1 MKNVLII
8 LAFLL
13 ISPIMIRGIVG
24 SQTSSPTS
32 EREAFVEGCVD
43 AGALEA
49 TCGCIY
55 DGLSDRYGSDY
66 ILGVSS
72 RWENSDFSEEEI
84 QIINACK

>member
-1 MKNVLII
+1 MVR
-8 LAFLL
+8 A
-13 ISPIMIRGIVG
+13 IVG

-72 RWENSDFSEEEI
+72 RWENSDFSEEEL

>member
-1 MKNVLII
+1 MVR
-8 LAFLL
+8 A
-13 ISPIMIRGIVG
+13 IVG

-72 RWENSDFSEEEI
+72 RWENSGFTEEEL

>member
-1 MKNVLII
+1 MKNLLII
-8 LAFLL
+8 LAFLI
-13 ISPIMIRGIVG
+13 ISPIMVRAIVG

-32 EREAFVEGCVD
+32 EREAFVEGCVG
-43 AGALEA
+43 AGATDV

-55 DGLSDRYGSDY
+55 DSLSDRYGSDY

-72 RWENSDFSEEEI
+72 RWENSGFTEEEI

>member
-1 MKNVLII
+1 MRNLLII

-13 ISPIMIRGIVG
+13 ISPIMVRAIIG

-66 ILGVSS
+66 IVNAVP
-72 RWENSDFSEEEI
+72 RWDRDDFTEEEI

>member
-1 MKNVLII
+1 MVR
-8 LAFLL
+8 A
-13 ISPIMIRGIVG
+13 IVG

-32 EREAFVEGCVD
+32 EREAFVGGCVD

-55 DGLSDRYGSDY
+55 DSLSDRYGSDY
-66 ILGVSS
+66 IVNAVP
-72 RWENSDFSEEEI
+72 RWDKADFTEEEL

>member
-1 MKNVLII
+1 MKNLLII

-13 ISPIMIRGIVG
+13 ISPIMVRAIVG

-72 RWENSDFSEEEI
+72 RWENSDFSEEEL

>member
-1 MKNVLII
+1 MKNLLII
-8 LAFLL
+8 LAFLI
-13 ISPIMIRGIVG
+13 ISPIMIRAIIG

-32 EREAFVEGCVD
+32 EREAFVEGCVG
-43 AGALEA
+43 AGATDV

-55 DGLSDRYGSDY
+55 DSLSDRYGSDY

-72 RWENSDFSEEEI
+72 RWENSGFTEEEI